1 MTVGKIY
8 FDMDGVLA
16 DFNRGIRELCGMEA
30 PSPDGVEDALLHD
43 RMWKKIREVGKFYD
57 KLELM
62 PGAKEMFDRLWEK
75 YGDKCEI
82 LTGVPKPKRGIPEAG
97 DDKTAWVR
105 RLLSKDIKVN
115 IVLRAEKIEKCTGP
129 EAILIDDLEKTIR
142 EWREL
147 GGTGILHV
155 DAETTLAELEKLGI
169 L

>member
-8 FDMDGVLA
+8 FDMDSVLA
-16 DFNRGIRELCGMEA
+16 DFNRGVRELCGMEPQD
-30 PSPDGVEDALLHD
+30 PSGEMNAELDDE
-43 RMWKKIREVGKFYD
+43 MWRRIKKAGHFYD
-57 KLELM
+57 RLELM

>member
-1 MTVGKIY
+1 MKVGKIY

-16 DFNRGIRELCGMEA
+16 DFNRGVRELCGME
-30 PSPDGVEDALLHD
+30 PEDPNRDPDPLLD
-43 RMWKKIREVGKFYD
+43 GLMWVKIKEAGHFYD

-97 DDKTAWVR
+97 DDKIAWVR
-105 RLLSKDIKVN
+105 RLLSKEIKMN
-115 IVLRAEKIEKCTGP
+115 IVLREEKIARCTGP
-129 EAILIDDLEKTIR
+129 EAILIDDLEKTVR
-142 EWREL
+142 EWREK
-147 GGTGILHV
+147 GGTGILHRS
-155 DAETTLAELEKLGI
+155 AEETLAELERLGV

>member
-8 FDMDGVLA
+8 FDMDSVLA
-16 DFNRGIRELCGMEA
+16 DFNRGVRELCGME
-30 PSPDGVEDALLHD
+30 PEDPNGETDAGLD
-43 RMWKKIREVGKFYD
+43 SMMWERIREAGHFYD
-57 KLELM
+57 RLELM

-105 RLLSKDIKVN
+105 LLLSKDIRVN
-115 IVLRAEKIEKCTGP
+115 IVLRAEKIGKCTGP
-129 EAILIDDLEKTIR
+129 ETILIDDLEKTIR
-142 EWREL
+142 EWRER
-147 GGTGILHV
+147 GGTGIRHV